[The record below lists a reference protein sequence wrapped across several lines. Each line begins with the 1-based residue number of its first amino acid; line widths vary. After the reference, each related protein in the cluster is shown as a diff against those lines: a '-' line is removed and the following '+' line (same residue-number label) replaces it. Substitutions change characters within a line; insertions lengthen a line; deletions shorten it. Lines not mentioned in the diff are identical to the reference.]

1 METYLILISAF
12 FLDLICGEPPAV
24 LHPVV
29 YIGKLIGFF
38 EKYFFK
44 GNTFFQFLLG
54 TCLSLL
60 VITTFT
66 IPPYFFLQFLKER
79 IYPIYFLI
87 SVFLLKTT
95 FAIRALKISA
105 AAVKDSLS
113 KRDYCRARSQLRSL
127 VSRETGDLD
136 ERLIISAAVESV
148 GENITDS
155 VVSPWLSFVFF
166 GVPGAMAFR
175 AINTLDAMIGYHGK
189 YEYFGKFA
197 SRLDDIVNFIP
208 ARIAGFLICFAGFLT
223 GRGFYSPL
231 TTMLRE
237 ARKTESPNA
246 GFSIG
251 AIAGSLGVELEKPGH
266 YRIGRS
272 KNPLHTNTIQDAAEV
287 LIITSSLAL
296 ALCIGIILVKE
307 RIVD

>member
-1 METYLILISAF
+1 METCLILISAF
-12 FLDLICGEPPAV
+12 LLDLIWGEPPAV

-29 YIGKLIGFF
+29 YMGRLIGFF

-44 GNTFFQFLLG
+44 GSTFFQFLLG
-54 TCLSLL
+54 ACLSLL
-60 VITTFT
+60 VIATFT
-66 IPPYFFLQFLKER
+66 IPAYFLLQLLKER

-105 AAVKDSLS
+105 ATVKDSLS
-113 KRDYCRARSQLRSL
+113 KGDYYKARGQLKSL

-136 ERLIISAAVESV
+136 EKLIISAAVESV

-155 VVSPWLSFVFF
+155 VVSPWLFFVFF

-189 YEYFGKFA
+189 YEYFGKCA
-197 SRLDDIVNFIP
+197 ARLDDIINFIP
-208 ARIAGFLICFAGFLT
+208 ARIVGFLICLAGFLIGKGF
-223 GRGFYSPL
+223 SSL

-246 GFSIG
+246 GFSMG
-251 AIAGSLGVELEKPGH
+251 AIAGALGVELEKPGH
-266 YRIGRS
+266 YRIGKS
-272 KNPLHTNTIQDAAEV
+272 KNPLHTNTIQDAEKM
-287 LIITSSLAL
+287 LIVTSFLAL
-296 ALCIGIILVKE
+296 TLCIGIILVKE
-307 RIVD
+307 RFVD